1 MKIENEVIE
10 KIIDGVEYIEE
21 ITYRVFDDGTK
32 EVACTFQKTK
42 ETPEP
47 AEPEPSQLDRIEAIV
62 SQTKEEIAQEA
73 RDEYTLELIENG
85 VI

>member
-1 MKIENEVIE
+1 MLIKTEIYTDENGVERKKDYFGYIDENGNEVITSTW
-10 KIIDGVEYIEE
+10 D
-21 ITYRVFDDGTK
+21 R
-32 EVACTFQKTK
+32 
-42 ETPEP
+42 P
-47 AEPEPSQLDRIEAIV
+47 AVEPEPIEPEPTQLDRIEAIV